1 MTQLQAQFL
10 IVYPSAGNVFYE
22 NLARR
27 LEAACVEGSRN
38 VTLCA
43 AAELSDMEEERL
55 EGATLALVNPSECT
69 LGLRNT
75 GEFIYRVSAARKRIM
90 VLAEA
95 VENMWFKAQ
104 FRLPISYDA
113 VIDVGFVSQRE
124 KLLDSDIPY
133 QFLFNAPTQEEK
145 RKIEQAT
152 PSDRSI
158 PWTFVG
164 HRRDDRFALAAELVE
179 RLDPRGF
186 LFLPNP
192 GTGVVRMKNGK
203 IGPSGLE
210 AVLSRT
216 EYYVWMSHH
225 TFMYYESFRFIE
237 ALTGGAVPCKI
248 TNETEWEKSGIPGIF
263 PSVRALCKVARSED
277 STAMLDA
284 AKEYYLSKGLL
295 ADHLGKIIESV

>member
-1 MTQLQAQFL
+1 MMQHRARFL
-10 IVYPSAGNVFYE
+10 IVYPSAGNIFYE
-22 NLARR
+22 HLSRR
-27 LEAACVEGSRN
+27 LAAACVEGSRE

-43 AAELSDMEEERL
+43 AAELGGMEKGWL
-55 EGATLALVNPSECT
+55 EDATLALVNPSECT
-69 LGLRNT
+69 LGLSNT
-75 GEFIYRVSAARKRIM
+75 GEFISRISVARKKVM

-95 VENMWFKAQ
+95 IENRWFKGQ

-113 VIDVGFVSQRE
+113 VIDVGFVSQKE
-124 KLLDSDIPY
+124 KLPDSDVPY
-133 QFLFNAPTQEEK
+133 HFLFNGPTREEK
-145 RKIEQAT
+145 RKIEQSK
-152 PSDRSI
+152 PSGRSI

-179 RLDPRGF
+179 RLDPGGF

-248 TNETEWEKSGIPGIF
+248 THETEWEQSGIPGIF
-263 PSVRALCKVARSED
+263 PSVRAFCKVARSED
-277 STAMLDA
+277 STAMMDA

-295 ADHLGKIIESV
+295 ADHLGEILESV